1 MDQVGMGR
9 QRGKEREIMSA
20 ASSGSRGK
28 TRTDENMRHTKNARA
43 VMRFFFNRIQ
53 QIEYHSKI

>member
-43 VMRFFFNRIQ
+43 VMRFFFNRI
-53 QIEYHSKI
+53 